1 MPNLTVNVRDF
12 HWGIQA
18 LDTIDVGLVV
28 LDVNYEVCL
37 WNSFMQN
44 YSGII
49 APEIMHKNLFDVIDN
64 LPEDWF
70 KAKIDAAVKLNTR
83 TFSRWEDR
91 PYVFHFKNYSPYA
104 NELAVMYQNMVV
116 TPLKSLNGDVS
127 HVCIMIQDV
136 SDIAKN
142 KLYLEESNQLLST
155 MSRTDGL
162 TQLLNRTYWES
173 LLIKKFNKISTTEAP
188 ASLVIFDI
196 DHFKKVNDTYGHT
209 AGDEVIRKTARE
221 LRKAARA
228 TDHCGRYGGEEFTVL
243 LPNTSIDQ
251 ARYFAERLRKR
262 IESQV
267 VSTDA
272 GDIKY
277 TISLGVCAFDK
288 RFTNHAEWLENA
300 DKALYESKRAGRNQT
315 TVAELF

>member
-1 MPNLTVNVRDF
+1 MPDLTVDVREF

-28 LDVNYEVCL
+28 LDINYNVCL

-44 YSGII
+44 YSGVS
-49 APEIMHKNLFDVIDN
+49 ANSIMQRNLFEIVEN
-64 LPEDWF
+64 LPEQWL
-70 KAKIDAAVKLNTR
+70 KEKINAAVKLDTR

-91 PYVFHFKNYSPYA
+91 SYIFQFKNYSPYE

-142 KLYLEESNQLLST
+142 KLYLEQSNQHLS
-155 MSRTDGL
+155 MLSKMDGL
-162 TQLLNRTYWES
+162 TQLLNRAHWES
-173 LLIKKFNKISTTEAP
+173 LLIQKHDKMHTTEGQ
-188 ASLVIFDI
+188 ASLVMFDI
-196 DHFKKVNDTYGHT
+196 DHFKKVNDTYGHA
-209 AGDEVIRKTARE
+209 AGDEVIRKTSE
-221 LRKAARA
+221 ILKKTARA
-228 TDHCGRYGGEEFTVL
+228 TDYCGRYGGEEFTVL
-243 LPNTSIDQ
+243 LPNTTIDQ

-262 IESQV
+262 IESQIV
-267 VSTDA
+267 NTEA
-272 GDIKY
+272 GQIQY

-288 RFTNHAEWLENA
+288 KYRTHSEWLESV
-300 DKALYESKRAGRNQT
+300 DKALYVSKEQGRNQT
-315 TVAELF
+315 TVAA

>member
-1 MPNLTVNVRDF
+1 MPKLTVNVRDF

-28 LDVNYEVCL
+28 IDINYEVCL

-44 YSGII
+44 YSGIVSTK
-49 APEIMHKNLFDVIDN
+49 IMTKNLFEVVPD
-64 LPEDWF
+64 LPEEWLI
-70 KAKIDAAVKLNTR
+70 AKIDAAVKLDTR

-91 PYVFHFKNYSPYA
+91 PYVFQFKNYSPYT
-104 NELAVMYQNMVV
+104 NKSTIMYQNMVV

-142 KLYLEESNQLLST
+142 KLHLEQSNQHLSN

-162 TQLLNRTYWES
+162 TQLLNRSYWES
-173 LLIKKFNKISTTEAP
+173 LLLKKYEKIIATEAP

-196 DHFKKVNDTYGHT
+196 DHFKKVNDTFGHA
-209 AGDEVIRKTARE
+209 AGDDVIRKTAE
-221 LRKAARA
+221 VLRKTARA
-228 TDHCGRYGGEEFTVL
+228 SDHCGRYGGEEFTVL
-243 LPNTSIDQ
+243 LPNTTVDQ

-262 IESQV
+262 IEAEV
-267 VSTDA
+267 VSTEQ
-272 GDIKY
+272 GEIRY
-277 TISLGVCAFDK
+277 TISLGVCAFNK
-288 RFTNHAEWLENA
+288 KFRTHSEWLEHA
-300 DKALYESKRAGRNQT
+300 DKALYESKGQGRNQT
-315 TVAELF
+315 TVFA